1 MNMSNPD
8 GRSAKI
14 SPDEWERIARY
25 VTGEAGPGEAEIT
38 RRWVQADSHR
48 VEIVRLLES
57 IVRNVDREDSSA
69 TAVDVES
76 ALSRVKARFGEAKVL
91 PFSSPAGGDESRR
104 SLIALLKVAAA
115 GVIIIVCG
123 APNSTP
129 TVGRSRHPLA
139 SAGSSCCGTVP
150 RCCSVRQADSWWR
163 NPEMTSSVW

>member
-38 RRWVQADSHR
+38 RRWVEADTHR

-57 IVRNVDREDSSA
+57 IVRNVEREDSSA

-76 ALSRVKARFGEAKVL
+76 ALTRVKARFGEAKVI
-91 PFSSPAGGDESRR
+91 PFAQGPVDTQSRR
-104 SLIALLKVAAA
+104 TIVALLRVAAA
-115 GVIIIVCG
+115 AVIIIG
-123 APNSTP
+123 
-129 TVGRSRHPLA
+129 
-139 SAGSSCCGTVP
+139 GTMLWQNL
-150 RCCSVRQADSWWR
+150 RR
-163 NPEMTSSVW
+163 